1 MNLMSA
7 MRKPLLL
14 VLAVTLT
21 VPAMLMPVEGQTG
34 PRNAAPAAEFG
45 NLNNRRL
52 EGLWLATV
60 TFPDEF
66 SLKVLF
72 NFFPGRDETE
82 GTLIDANEF
91 QLTPNPVCTAD
102 QGAWKQTNTNSY
114 IATHYAFCFDA
125 TNDFEPGGSVKVRDN
140 IVMNGKGNG
149 FSGTQYIEIFD
160 TDGVLVDTFEAEM
173 TAVRLTAEAPP
184 PALNIRGNNTSQLFQ
199 KLVRMRLERRGK

>member
-1 MNLMSA
+1 MNTI
-7 MRKPLLL
+7 RKSLL
-14 VLAVTLT
+14 VVLAAALAL
-21 VPAMLMPVEGQTG
+21 PAMLMPVQAQTG
-34 PRNAAPAAEFG
+34 PRNAGPTAEIG

-60 TFPDEF
+60 TFEDEF

-102 QGAWKQTNTNSY
+102 QGAWKQTNTNTY
-114 IATHYAFCFDA
+114 IATHFAFCFDA
-125 TNDFEPGGSVKVRDN
+125 TNDFEPDGTVKVRDN
-140 IVMNGKGNG
+140 IVMNPKGTD

-160 TDGVLVDTFEAEM
+160 VDGVLVDTFEAEM
-173 TAVRLTAEAPP
+173 TAVRINAEAPP
-184 PALNIRGNNTSQLFQ
+184 PALNGRGTNASQLFQ
-199 KLVRMRLERRGK
+199 KLVRMRLERRR